1 MGIAFSFAYILRYQ
15 NSIISLNDYSNESR
29 RTRYQKKRGAGPTCS
44 SEARVGFADRAVEGG
59 HSEGIGEALFS
70 PSNILLVGVYHIR
83 QKTASKAPG

>member
-1 MGIAFSFAYILRYQ
+1 M
-15 NSIISLNDYSNESR
+15 IIQMNLGGRDIR
-29 RTRYQKKRGAGPTCS
+29 KRGEQARLARAKRESALPIGPL
-44 SEARVGFADRAVEGG
+44 RGG